1 MYVGRQRA
9 RLLPVPGSTG
19 LKDFTPYPPR
29 SGDFFAYLSSS
40 GQDSSYN
47 MLLLLS
53 TTARVLPLGSLYVH
67 LMKHKTDEC
76 HKVLHNSH
84 QAKHFEYLQSA
95 TIGCL
100 ASQMTDDVASKSTR
114 GDWFSWL
121 DFYHFRMY
129 TVYPYIEYINTYTY
143 SHIFAIPLYLCWE
156 DYTHELLSSTACS
169 LKTLRLMPRRCLPKE
184 GEAHA
189 ACRQLRRCDIV
200 KIFHSRHACYCMSS
214 VLFPEFSSSN
224 NFLWKKSR
232 LVQCMEE
239 GDVSS
244 IRFSRK
250 SKMSWTYL
258 WSIPKVPPTPQQKGI
273 LS

>member
-1 MYVGRQRA
+1 
-9 RLLPVPGSTG
+9 
-19 LKDFTPYPPR
+19 
-29 SGDFFAYLSSS
+29 
-40 GQDSSYN
+40 

-53 TTARVLPLGSLYVH
+53 TTARVLPLGFLYVH

-100 ASQMTDDVASKSTR
+100 ASQMTDDVASKSPR

-121 DFYHFRMY
+121 DFYNFRMY
-129 TVYPYIEYINTYTY
+129 TVYPYIVYIYTY
-143 SHIFAIPLYLCWE
+143 IFAIPLYLCWE
-156 DYTHELLSSTACS
+156 DYTHQLLSSTACS

-189 ACRQLRRCDIV
+189 ACRQLMRRCDIV

-214 VLFPEFSSSN
+214 VLLPEFSSSN

-239 GDVSS
+239 GEQYS
-244 IRFSRK
+244 F
-250 SKMSWTYL
+250 L
-258 WSIPKVPPTPQQKGI
+258 QQKI
-273 LS
+273 